1 MSDSEINQKIKG
13 VFESIVEVLETKGVQ
28 KEGNVWITLCEVVL
42 HVAKRVSRIAVSR
55 RLS

>member
-1 MSDSEINQKIKG
+1 MSDSEINENIKG

-42 HVAKRVSRIAVSR
+42 HVAKRVSSLTLA
-55 RLS
+55 RLLS